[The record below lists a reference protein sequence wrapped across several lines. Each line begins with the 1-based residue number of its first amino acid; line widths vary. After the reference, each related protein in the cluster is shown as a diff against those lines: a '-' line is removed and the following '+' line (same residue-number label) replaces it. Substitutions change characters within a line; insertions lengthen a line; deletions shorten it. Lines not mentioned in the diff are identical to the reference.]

1 MGRTRKRGSSVSV
14 SKSTRHT
21 LLEINLEEQN
31 QQTVQNVIVEAR
43 SNSFDDNY
51 SIPDPEA
58 HLPSD
63 DDYLSDND
71 FASENEVA
79 THFKHKRKNDK
90 VLLQQFEICK
100 KSNFKWLPRFMIC
113 KRIDAMY
120 TDWKSVDFSGD
131 IGKDNKWIENA
142 IGQLIYC
149 IIEKVK
155 YQNDEHIM
163 EVCYD
168 SLLDMY
174 EEAFQNKIKNNG
186 WQRFFNKHAQRF
198 ARQALSNI
206 VQRIKDT
213 IHSEFS
219 DLTKP
224 KTKNQQP
231 VDINDVPHYTYLN
244 LIIDC
249 VFTDPATEKNS
260 IAFGMAVAL
269 NYLDPTKGVNM
280 VLNEVVERMNY
291 FLEKMQVNER
301 EEY

>member
-14 SKSTRHT
+14 SKK
-21 LLEINLEEQN
+21 
-31 QQTVQNVIVEAR
+31 AR

-51 SIPDPEA
+51 SIPEPEA

-79 THFKHKRKNDK
+79 THSKHKRKNDK
-90 VLLQQFEICK
+90 VANEDTNMQKRIRFATTIRNMHEIQLQMVAKIYDMQK
-100 KSNFKWLPRFMIC
+100 K
-113 KRIDAMY
+113 IDAMY
-120 TDWKSVDFSGD
+120 ADWKSVGFGGD
-131 IGKDNKWIENA
+131 MRKDNKWIENA

-155 YQNDEHIM
+155 YPNDERIM
-163 EVCYD
+163 E
-168 SLLDMY
+168 
-174 EEAFQNKIKNNG
+174 
-186 WQRFFNKHAQRF
+186 AQRF
-198 ARQALSNI
+198 ARQARSNI
-206 VQRIKDT
+206 VQCIKDT

-224 KTKNQQP
+224 KTENWQVSHDEERKFKDADITRECYTKLNKP
-231 VDINDVPHYTYLN
+231 VDINDDPHYTYLN

-249 VFTDPATEKNS
+249 AFTDPATEKNS

-280 VLNEVVERMNY
+280 VPSEVVERMNY

-301 EEY
+301 EEYE